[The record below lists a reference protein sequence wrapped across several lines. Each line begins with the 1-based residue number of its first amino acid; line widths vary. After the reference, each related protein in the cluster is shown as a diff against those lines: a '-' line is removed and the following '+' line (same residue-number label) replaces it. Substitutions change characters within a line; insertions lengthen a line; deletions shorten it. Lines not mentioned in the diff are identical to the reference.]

1 MQSIGQFIGHI
12 IGWIARFFR
21 QALRLFLRP
30 LAVICLLIAS
40 IALASDLTKTTTSS
54 GLRMTPAAEHWRSLA
69 PQSLANTQ
77 AFVQRTTHK
86 LVWTAAVSPVLHV
99 PTWLFFGVA
108 GVLAAVITRRR
119 REVNIY
125 AN

>member
-1 MQSIGQFIGHI
+1 MQMLAQIFGQLLSLIG
-12 IGWIARFFR
+12 RLFR

-30 LAVICLLIAS
+30 FAVICLLIATV
-40 IALASDLTKTTTSS
+40 ALASDMTKTTTTS
-54 GLRMTPAAEHWRSLA
+54 GLRMTPVSEHWRSLA

-77 AFVQRTTHK
+77 AFIQRTTHK
-86 LVWTAAVSPVLHV
+86 LVWTTAISPLLQV
-99 PTWLFFGVA
+99 PTWLFFGAA
-108 GVLAAVITRRR
+108 GALAAVATRRR